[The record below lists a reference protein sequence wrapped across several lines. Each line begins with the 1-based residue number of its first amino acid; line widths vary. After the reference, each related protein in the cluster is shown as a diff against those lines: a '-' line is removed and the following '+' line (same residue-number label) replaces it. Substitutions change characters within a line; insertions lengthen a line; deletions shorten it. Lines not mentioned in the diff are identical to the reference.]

1 MRTLGLQPSFPG
13 SLDVSTF
20 MSRTGSPGSPWLLSR
35 QPVVAAPP
43 VSAPDILRP
52 METRS
57 FRDAGGTP
65 GGLGHFL
72 LGCIMAC
79 IGGYLLINQVTVVGS
94 YWNFYGENA
103 FGITLLPMLFGIGL
117 LFWRGRSIL
126 GWILTIAGALFIFA
140 GILANLHIYF
150 RPSSLFNTLVML
162 VLLVGG
168 LGLIARGIQPH
179 PKPSGE

>member
-1 MRTLGLQPSFPG
+1 
-13 SLDVSTF
+13 
-20 MSRTGSPGSPWLLSR
+20 
-35 QPVVAAPP
+35 
-43 VSAPDILRP
+43 
-52 METRS
+52 MENRS

-79 IGGYLLINQVTVVGS
+79 VGGYLLINQVTVVGS
-94 YWNFYGENA
+94 YWNFYGENS

-126 GWILTIAGALFIFA
+126 GWVLTIAGALFIFA

-150 RPSSLFNTLVML
+150 RPSSLFNTIVML

-179 PKPSGE
+179 HSQSAE